1 MFSGMGMSS
10 SIPTR
15 NASCLFAKRRFE
27 MKAVLIAA
35 AAALALSAGV
45 ASADEAMAKK
55 NGCMGCHQVAKKV
68 VGPSFADIAKKYKGD
83 AKAAAH
89 LEEVIVK
96 GGKGVWGAVPMA
108 PQPKAAGDAKALA
121 AWILSL

>member
-1 MFSGMGMSS
+1 
-10 SIPTR
+10 
-15 NASCLFAKRRFE
+15 
-27 MKAVLIAA
+27 MKAVMIAA
-35 AAALALSAGV
+35 AAALALTAGV

-68 VGPSFADIAKKYKGD
+68 VGPSFVDVAKKYKGD

-89 LEEVIVK
+89 IENVIVK

-108 PQPKAAGDAKALA
+108 AQPKAAADAKAMT

>member
-1 MFSGMGMSS
+1 
-10 SIPTR
+10 
-15 NASCLFAKRRFE
+15 
-27 MKAVLIAA
+27 MKAVVIAA
-35 AAALALSAGV
+35 AAALALAAGL
-45 ASADEAMAKK
+45 ASANEELAKK

-68 VGPSFADIAKKYKGD
+68 VGPAFADVAKKYKGD
-83 AKAAAH
+83 AKAAEH
-89 LEEVIVK
+89 LENVITH

>member
-1 MFSGMGMSS
+1 
-10 SIPTR
+10 
-15 NASCLFAKRRFE
+15 

-55 NGCMGCHQVAKKV
+55 NGCLGCHQVAKKV
-68 VGPSFADIAKKYKGD
+68 VGPSFNDIAKKYKGD

-89 LEEVIVK
+89 LEHVIVK

-108 PQPKAAGDAKALA
+108 PQPKAAGDAKALT

>member
-1 MFSGMGMSS
+1 
-10 SIPTR
+10 
-15 NASCLFAKRRFE
+15 
-27 MKAVLIAA
+27 MKAVVITA
-35 AAALALSAGV
+35 AAALALTAGM
-45 ASADEAMAKK
+45 ASADEATAKK
-55 NGCMGCHQVAKKV
+55 LGCLTCHQVAKKV
-68 VGPSFADIAKKYKGD
+68 VGPAFTDVAKKYKGD

-96 GGKGVWGAVPMA
+96 GGKGVWGPIPMA